1 MRALTIRKNEGARR
15 ASAVRSFLVVMA
27 TVVVLSGCT
36 TSTGVLP
43 AGPDTYTLTE
53 RAAPILGGSD
63 KAEQSALA
71 KANKFCADQGRQF
84 VPGNMGQAASVSN
97 ANRTNTGYVVTFKCL
112 LPNDPALVAYQQA
125 PPGTVIQQPQQQQ

>member
-1 MRALTIRKNEGARR
+1 MVV
-15 ASAVRSFLVVMA
+15 ASAV
-27 TVVVLSGCT
+27 VLSSCS

-63 KAEQSALA
+63 TAEKNALA

-84 VPGNMGQAASVSN
+84 VPGNMGQAASLSD
-97 ANRTNTGYVVTFKCL
+97 ANKTNTGYVVTFKCL
-112 LPNDPALVAYQQA
+112 LPNDPAFVAYQQA
-125 PPGTVIQQPQQQQ
+125 PPGTVIRQQQQPTDR